1 MTRNPNT
8 SVDDLHVGPSRKE
21 ALTAGSL
28 VAAAF
33 MLVVSF
39 IARRFYQ

>member
-8 SVDDLHVGPSRKE
+8 SVNDLHMKTDRKE

-33 MLVVSF
+33 MLFVSF